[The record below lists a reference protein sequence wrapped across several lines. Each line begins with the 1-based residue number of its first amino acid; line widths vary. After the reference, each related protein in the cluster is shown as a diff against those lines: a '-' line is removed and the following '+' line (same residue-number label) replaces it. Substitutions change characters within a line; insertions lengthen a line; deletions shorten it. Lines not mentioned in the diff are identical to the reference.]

1 MTTFEEVLLAKSKS
15 KQAKLSKHAAKAA
28 KDPDTGIKIV
38 KKAAYFV
45 IRDCATIAQNYLP
58 HYIYSEY
65 DNPFKDLSGAFKS
78 DQVADFIN
86 RAERNLVTKQ
96 LLDIILNDIRETFP
110 SSKPVKKVE
119 EKFDVTDLNEDDIY
133 GDYDLYDSEEEEEL
147 DTVLDE
153 EEKDTLQIIIVA
165 FKIKN

>member
-1 MTTFEEVLLAKSKS
+1 MIFEEILLSKSKS
-15 KQAKLSKHAAKAA
+15 KQAKLAKHAAKAA

-45 IRDCATIAQNYLP
+45 IRDCANIAQQYLP
-58 HYIYSEY
+58 HYIYTQY
-65 DNPFKDLSGAFKS
+65 DNPFKDLQDAFSS
-78 DQVADFIN
+78 DQVADLIN
-86 RAERNLVTKQ
+86 RAERNLVTRQ
-96 LLDIILNDIRETFP
+96 LLDIILTDIRDAFP
-110 SSKPVKKVE
+110 SSAPVKKEE

-153 EEKDTLQIIIVA
+153 EEKDTLQIIIEA